1 MLDIENT
8 RKILRWCDVVCDT
21 GHVH

>member
-21 GHVH
+21 GHVR